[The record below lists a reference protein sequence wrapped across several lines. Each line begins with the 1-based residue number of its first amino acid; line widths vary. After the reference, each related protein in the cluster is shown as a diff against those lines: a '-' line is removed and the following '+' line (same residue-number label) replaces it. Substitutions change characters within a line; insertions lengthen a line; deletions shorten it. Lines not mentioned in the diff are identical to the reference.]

1 MTLRAYIDAL
11 KGKKVAVLGV
21 GISNRPLLRLLSGSG
36 ADVTAYDRRDR
47 EALTEVAG
55 ELETLDITL
64 SCGDRYLDSLAADVI
79 FRTPGMRPDVPQIAE
94 AVARGATLTSEMEA
108 FFEVCPCPIIAVTG
122 SDGKTTTSTLIAEM
136 LTRAGV
142 RCHLGGNIGRPLLA
156 DAGGMSPDDVAVV
169 ELSSFQLM
177 TMKKSASVAVV
188 TNVAPNHLDIHRDM
202 AEYVDAKRHV
212 FAYQFPGDRV
222 VLNLDNEITRGFI
235 DEARG
240 RIMRFSKRPFEDD
253 GAYLD
258 GGAIWVRANGRL
270 EKVLDTSEI
279 FLPGL
284 HNVENYMAAIA
295 AVWERVPAEVIR
307 RTARE
312 FRGVEHRIEFVR
324 ELAGVRYYNDSI
336 ATSPTRAIAGLRS
349 FPERVIMIAG
359 GYDKH
364 LSFAPLAP
372 EILAHV
378 KTLVLC
384 GATAGMIRAAVES
397 ADGFS
402 ADVLPIL
409 ETDDFCQA
417 IDLARASAAPGDVVI
432 LCPACAAFDK
442 FPNFMVRG
450 KTFKEYINALPE

>member
-21 GISNRPLLRLLSGSG
+21 GVSNRPLLRLLSESG

-47 EALTEVAG
+47 AALAGAADELEALGVA
-55 ELETLDITL
+55 L
-64 SCGDRYLDSLAADVI
+64 SCGDGYLDGLSADVI
-79 FRTPGMRPDVPQIAE
+79 FRTPGMRPDVPQIAA
-94 AVARGATLTSEMEA
+94 AVARGAALTSEMEA

-136 LTRAGV
+136 LTRAGI

-156 DAGGMSPDDVAVV
+156 DADRMSPDDAAVV

-177 TMKKSASVAVV
+177 TMRKSAPVAVV

-202 AEYVDAKRHV
+202 AEYVDAKRRV
-212 FAYQFPGDRV
+212 FAYQSPDDRV
-222 VLNLDNEITRGFI
+222 VLNLDNEITRGFAA
-235 DEARG
+235 EAKG
-240 RIMRFSKRPFEDD
+240 HVLCFSKKPFDGD
-253 GAYLD
+253 GAYLAD
-258 GGAIWVRANGRL
+258 GAIWMRADGKT
-270 EKVLDTSEI
+270 EKVLETSDI

-295 AVWERVPAEVIR
+295 AVWGRVPAEAIR

-324 ELAGVRYYNDSI
+324 ELSGVRYYNDSI

-349 FPERVIMIAG
+349 FPERVVMIAG

-372 EILAHV
+372 EILARV

-402 ADVLPIL
+402 ADALPIL
-409 ETDDFCQA
+409 ETDDFREA
-417 IDLARASAAPGDVVI
+417 IGLARESAAPGDVVI

-450 KTFKEYINALPE
+450 KTFKEYVNALPE

>member
-1 MTLRAYIDAL
+1 MTLRAYLDSL
-11 KGKKVAVLGV
+11 SGKKVAVLGV
-21 GISNRPLLRLLSGSG
+21 GVSNRPLLRLLAGSG
-36 ADVTAYDRRDR
+36 ACVTAYDRRDR
-47 EALTEVAG
+47 AALGEAADELTALG
-55 ELETLDITL
+55 IAL
-64 SCGDRYLDSLAADVI
+64 SCGDGYLEGLAADVI
-79 FRTPGMRPDVPQIAE
+79 FRTPGMRPDVPQVAD
-94 AVARGATLTSEMEA
+94 AVAAGAVLTSEMEA
-108 FFEVCPCPIIAVTG
+108 FFEVCPCPILAITG

-142 RCHLGGNIGRPLLA
+142 RCHLGGNIGRPLLDIA
-156 DAGGMSPDDVAVV
+156 DEIAPDDAAVV

-202 AEYVDAKRHV
+202 AEYVDAKRRV
-212 FAYQFPGDRV
+212 FAGQTPENRV
-222 VLNLDNEITRGFI
+222 VLNFDNEITRGFAA
-235 DEARG
+235 EAKG
-240 RIMRFSKRPFEDD
+240 RVMPFSKQPLAGD
-253 GAYLD
+253 GVYLKD
-258 GGAIWVRANGRL
+258 GAIWVNAGGKT
-270 EKVLDTSEI
+270 EKVLETADI

-295 AVWERVPAEVIR
+295 AVWGRVPTEAIR

-312 FRGVEHRIEFVR
+312 FHGVEHRIEFVR
-324 ELAGVRYYNDSI
+324 ELHGVRYYNDSI

-349 FPERVIMIAG
+349 FPEKVIMIAG

-372 EILAHV
+372 EILSHV

-397 ADGFS
+397 AEGFS
-402 ADVLPIL
+402 QEKLPIL
-409 ETDDFCQA
+409 ETDDFSQA
-417 IDLARASAAPGDVVI
+417 IELARANAAPGDVVI

-450 KTFKEYINALPE
+450 KTYKDYVNSLPE

>member
-1 MTLRAYIDAL
+1 MTLRAYLDTL
-11 KGKKVAVLGV
+11 RGKKVAVLGV
-21 GISNRPLLRLLSGSG
+21 GVSNRPLLRLLSGID
-36 ADVTAYDRRDR
+36 ATVTAYDRRDR
-47 EALTEVAG
+47 AALGETAE
-55 ELETLDITL
+55 ELEKCGITL
-64 SCGDRYLDSLAADVI
+64 RCGEGYLDGLTADII
-79 FRTPGMRPDVPQIAE
+79 FRTPGMRPDVPQIAA
-94 AVARGATLTSEMEA
+94 AVSDGAVLTSEMEA
-108 FFEVCPCPIIAVTG
+108 FFEVCPCPVIAVTG

-136 LTRAGV
+136 LTRAGI

-156 DAGGMSPDDVAVV
+156 DAGTMSPEDAVVV

-177 TMKKSASVAVV
+177 TMRKSASVAVV

-202 AEYVDAKRHV
+202 EEYVEAKRHV
-212 FAYQFPGDRV
+212 FAYQTPCDRV
-222 VLNLDNEITRGFI
+222 VLNLDNEITRRFME
-235 DEARG
+235 DAKG
-240 RIMRFSKRPFEDD
+240 RVMRFSKQPFAGD
-253 GAYLD
+253 GVYLSE
-258 GGAIWVRANGRL
+258 GALWVSWNGQT
-270 EKVLDTSEI
+270 EKVLETSDI

-295 AVWERVPAEVIR
+295 AVWGRVPAEAIR

-312 FRGVEHRIEFVR
+312 FHGVEHRIEFVR
-324 ELAGVRYYNDSI
+324 ELHGVRYYNDSI

-349 FPERVIMIAG
+349 FPEKVIMIAG

-364 LSFAPLAP
+364 LSFTPLAP

-402 ADVLPIL
+402 RENLPVL

-417 IDLARASAAPGDVVI
+417 IDLARESAAPGDVVI

-450 KTFKEYINALPE
+450 KTFKEYVNALPE

>member
-21 GISNRPLLRLLSGSG
+21 GVSNRPLLRLLSGSG

-55 ELETLDITL
+55 ELETLGITL

-364 LSFAPLAP
+364 LSFAALAP

>member
-1 MTLRAYIDAL
+1 MTLRAYLDSL
-11 KGKKVAVLGV
+11 SGKKAAVLGV
-21 GISNRPLLRLLSGSG
+21 GVSNRPLLRLLAGSG
-36 ADVTAYDRRDR
+36 ASVTAYDRRDR
-47 EALTEVAG
+47 AALGEIAEELAALGVA
-55 ELETLDITL
+55 L
-64 SCGDRYLDSLAADVI
+64 SCGDGYLDGLEADVI
-79 FRTPGMRPDVPQIAE
+79 FRTPGMRPDVPQIAA
-94 AVARGATLTSEMEA
+94 AVAAGAVLTSEMEA

-156 DAGGMSPDDVAVV
+156 DAGTMSPDDAAVV

-177 TMKKSASVAVV
+177 TMRRCASVAVV
-188 TNVAPNHLDIHRDM
+188 TNVAPNHLDVHRDM

-212 FAYQFPGDRV
+212 FAYQRPEDRV
-222 VLNLDNEITRGFI
+222 VLNLDNDITRGFI
-235 DEARG
+235 PEAAG
-240 RIMRFSKRPFEDD
+240 RVLRFSKHPFAGD
-253 GAYLD
+253 GVYLSD
-258 GGAIWVRANGRL
+258 GAIWANMEGKT
-270 EKVLDTSEI
+270 EKVLDTADI

-295 AVWERVPAEVIR
+295 AVWGRVPAEAIR

-324 ELAGVRYYNDSI
+324 ELRGVRYYNDSI

-349 FPERVIMIAG
+349 FPERVVMIAG

-364 LSFAPLAP
+364 LSFTPLAP

-397 ADGFS
+397 AAGFS
-402 ADVLPIL
+402 PEKLPIL
-409 ETDDFCQA
+409 ETDDFRKA
-417 IDLARASAAPGDVVI
+417 IDLARESAGPGDVVI

-450 KTFKEYINALPE
+450 KTFKDYVNSLSE

>member
-1 MTLRAYIDAL
+1 MTLRAYLDSLA
-11 KGKKVAVLGV
+11 GKKVAVLGV
-21 GISNRPLLRLLSGSG
+21 GVSNRPLLRLLAGSG
-36 ADVTAYDRRDR
+36 ASVRAYDRRDHAAMSEVAEEL
-47 EALTEVAG
+47 EALGIA
-55 ELETLDITL
+55 L
-64 SCGDRYLDSLAADVI
+64 SCGDGYLDGLSADVI
-79 FRTPGMRPDVPQIAE
+79 FRTPGMRPDVPQIAA
-94 AVARGATLTSEMEA
+94 AVAAGAVLTSEMEA
-108 FFEVCPCPIIAVTG
+108 FFEVCPCPIIAITG

-142 RCHLGGNIGRPLLA
+142 RCHLGGNIGHPLLA
-156 DAGGMSPDDVAVV
+156 EADMMLPDDAAVV

-177 TMKKSASVAVV
+177 TMKKSASTAVV

-202 AEYVDAKRHV
+202 EEYVDAKRNV
-212 FAYQFPGDRV
+212 FAYQTSADRV
-222 VLNLDNEITRGFI
+222 VLNLDNDITRHFGR
-235 DEARG
+235 EAEG
-240 RIMRFSKRPFEDD
+240 HVFYFSKQPFTGD
-253 GAYLD
+253 GVYLAD
-258 GGAIWVRANGRL
+258 GAIWASAGGKR
-270 EKVLDTSEI
+270 EKVLETSEI

-295 AVWERVPAEVIR
+295 AVWGRVPIDTIR

-312 FRGVEHRIEFVR
+312 FHGVEHRIEFVR
-324 ELAGVRYYNDSI
+324 ELNGVRYYNDSI

-349 FPERVIMIAG
+349 FPGRVIMIAG

-384 GATAGMIRAAVES
+384 GATAGMIRAAVVSE
-397 ADGFS
+397 DGFS
-402 ADVLPIL
+402 PDSLPIL
-409 ETDDFCQA
+409 ETEDFRQA
-417 IDLARASAAPGDVVI
+417 IDLARENAGPGDVVI

-450 KTFKEYINALPE
+450 KTFKDYVNSLPE

>member
-1 MTLRAYIDAL
+1 MTLRAYLDAL
-11 KGKKVAVLGV
+11 EGKKIAVLGIGV
-21 GISNRPLLRLLSGSG
+21 SNRPLLNLLAGVD
-36 ADVTAYDRRDR
+36 AQVTAYDRRDR
-47 EALTEVAG
+47 TALGEIVE
-55 ELETLDITL
+55 ELESQGIALC
-64 SCGDRYLDSLAADVI
+64 CGDGYLDGLTADVI
-79 FRTPGMRPDVPQIAE
+79 FRTPGMRPDVPQIAA
-94 AVARGATLTSEMEA
+94 AVAKGAILTSEMEA
-108 FFEVCPCPIIAVTG
+108 FFEVCPCPILAVTG
-122 SDGKTTTSTLIAEM
+122 SDGKTTTATLIAEM

-142 RCHLGGNIGRPLLA
+142 RCHLGGNIGHPLLA
-156 DAGGMSPDDVAVV
+156 DADTMSPEDAAVV

-177 TMKKSASVAVV
+177 TMKQSASVAVV
-188 TNVAPNHLDIHRDM
+188 TNVTPNHLDIHRDM
-202 AEYVDAKRHV
+202 AEYVEAKRHV
-212 FAYQFPGDRV
+212 FAYQSSHDRV
-222 VLNLDNEITRGFI
+222 VLNLDNEITRGFME
-235 DEARG
+235 EARG
-240 RIMRFSKRPFEDD
+240 QLMRFSKHPFTGE
-253 GAYLD
+253 GVYLLD
-258 GGAIWVRANGRL
+258 GAIWVNADGKT
-270 EKVLDTSEI
+270 EKVLETSDI

-295 AVWERVPAEVIR
+295 AVWGRVPVEAIQ

-324 ELAGVRYYNDSI
+324 ELHGVRYYNDSI

-349 FPERVIMIAG
+349 FPEKVIMIAG

-372 EILAHV
+372 EILVHV

-397 ADGFS
+397 AEGFS
-402 ADVLPIL
+402 SENLPVL

-417 IDLARASAAPGDVVI
+417 VDLARENAVPGDTVI

-450 KTFKEYINALPE
+450 KTFKEYVNALPE

>member
-1 MTLRAYIDAL
+1 MTLRAYLDTL
-11 KGKKVAVLGV
+11 RGKKVAVLGV
-21 GISNRPLLRLLSGSG
+21 GVSNRPLLRLLAGID
-36 ADVTAYDRRDR
+36 ATVTAYDRRDR
-47 EALTEVAG
+47 AALGETAE
-55 ELETLDITL
+55 ELEKCGITL
-64 SCGDRYLDSLAADVI
+64 RCGEGYLDGLTADII
-79 FRTPGMRPDVPQIAE
+79 FRTPGMRPDVPQIAA
-94 AVARGATLTSEMEA
+94 AVSDGAVLTSEMEA

-136 LTRAGV
+136 LTRAGI

-156 DAGGMSPDDVAVV
+156 DAGMMSPEDAVVV

-177 TMKKSASVAVV
+177 TMRKSASIAVV

-202 AEYVDAKRHV
+202 EEYVEAKRHV
-212 FAYQFPGDRV
+212 FAYQTPRDRV
-222 VLNLDNEITRGFI
+222 VLNLDNDITRRFME
-235 DEARG
+235 DAKG
-240 RIMRFSKRPFEDD
+240 RVMRFSKQPFAGD
-253 GAYLD
+253 GVYLSE
-258 GGAIWVRANGRL
+258 GAIWVSWNGRT
-270 EKVLDTSEI
+270 EKVLETSNI

-295 AVWERVPAEVIR
+295 AVWGRVPAEAIR

-312 FRGVEHRIEFVR
+312 FHGVEHRIEFVR
-324 ELAGVRYYNDSI
+324 ELHGVRYYNDSI

-349 FPERVIMIAG
+349 FPEKVIMIAG

-364 LSFAPLAP
+364 LSFTPLAP

-384 GATAGMIRAAVES
+384 GATAGMIRTAVES

-402 ADVLPIL
+402 RENLPVL

-417 IDLARASAAPGDVVI
+417 IDLARESAAPGDVVI

-450 KTFKEYINALPE
+450 KTFKEYVNALPE

>member
-21 GISNRPLLRLLSGSG
+21 GVSNRPLLRLLASSG
-36 ADVTAYDRRDR
+36 ASVTAYDRRDR
-47 EALTEVAG
+47 EALAGTAG
-55 ELETLDITL
+55 ELEALGVAL
-64 SCGDRYLDSLAADVI
+64 SCGDGYLDGLAADVI
-79 FRTPGMRPDVPQIAE
+79 FRTPGMRPDMPQIAE
-94 AVARGATLTSEMEA
+94 AVAHGAVLTSEMEA

-156 DAGGMSPDDVAVV
+156 DADAMSPDDAAVV

-177 TMKKSASVAVV
+177 TMTKSASVAVV

-202 AEYVDAKRHV
+202 AEYVDAKRRV
-212 FAYQFPGDRV
+212 FAYQSQGDRV
-222 VLNLDNEITRGFI
+222 VLNLDNDITRGFLA
-235 DEARG
+235 EAKG
-240 RIMRFSKRPFEDD
+240 RVMRFSKQPFDGD
-253 GAYLD
+253 GAYLSD
-258 GGAIWVRANGRL
+258 GAVWVHADGKT
-270 EKVLDTSEI
+270 EKVLETSEI

-295 AVWERVPAEVIR
+295 AVWGRVPVDAIR

-312 FRGVEHRIEFVR
+312 FHGVEHRIEFVR
-324 ELAGVRYYNDSI
+324 ELHGVRYYNDSI

-384 GATAGMIRAAVES
+384 GATASMIRAAVES

-402 ADVLPIL
+402 AEALPVL
-409 ETDDFCQA
+409 ETDDFRQA

-432 LCPACAAFDK
+432 LCPACAAFDQ